1 MLARLRDARNHT
13 KRHQRTHARQFLKDI
28 EAFISLDHQRHKWK
42 GLMLVH
48 MLLLEAK
55 YYAYPTSKKPYKQK
69 WGKFMAEP
77 KDKILNSSL
86 VESVI

>member
-1 MLARLRDARNHT
+1 M
-13 KRHQRTHARQFLKDI
+13 
-28 EAFISLDHQRHKWK
+28 WK

-55 YYAYPTSKKPYKQK
+55 HYAYPTSKKPYKKK

>member
-42 GLMLVH
+42 GLMLEH
-48 MLLLEAK
+48 NLLLEVN
-55 YYAYPTSKKPYKQK
+55 YAYPTSKKPHKTLDISCAARAIK
-69 WGKFMAEP
+69 SW
-77 KDKILNSSL
+77 I
-86 VESVI
+86 